1 MILESLRE
9 LALREGL
16 VDDPAFESKPVRWVI
31 ELYPDGRFLQL
42 YDSNSPEVLP
52 ESSKKKPRME
62 AMLRVIP
69 RRQVRSSGIKA
80 DFLVDNAKYVMGLDA
95 DPTANDPKNAER
107 HLAYVSL
114 LKAAPQDSPELQAVL
129 AFLATDA
136 ERSACAVDLAKQGGF
151 ASNDL
156 FTFEIEGVFLNDVEE
171 LRAHW
176 AASNQQSLDGHTQVQ
191 CLVCGEHHPPA
202 RQHNF
207 IQIRGAST
215 SGVPLVSFNADA
227 FEKYGWSGNA
237 NAPVCTGCMTAYV
250 EALRRLTRA
259 RYEKPGGG
267 GKVSALSTV
276 LNDDTTAIYWSDND
290 DPLTLGLKGL
300 RDDPK
305 SVKSLLDSPH
315 KGNEYGLRNATRF
328 FCLILTGV
336 QGRAVVRRMHTGTVA
351 EVARSLR
358 RYFAAIHTA
367 RFHEDAP
374 IPDFLLLRSLALN
387 GELKRLPAELASE
400 LWLSALFGLPL
411 SRNFLAVIVTR
422 NRVEKQDL
430 RRGKWKVGR
439 ERAALLQF
447 YFTTHGKEIST
458 DKALRSDAGAEETA
472 KMGLDESS
480 MDRAYVFGRVLAT
493 AERMQML
500 AQSQGVNRTLV
511 DRFFAMASVRP
522 KVVFNE
528 LMKLYGY
535 HRSKAMRDIP
545 PLARKTDRLWGDLLF
560 RMEADSNDPKQDS
573 LGSPF
578 ALEEQGRFGLGY
590 YHQRQKFL
598 IDALQAREE
607 RESRSKSD
615 PVTSIDDPT
624 LSAEETAA

>member
-1 MILESLRE
+1 MILKSLRD

-16 VDDPAFESKPVRWVI
+16 VDNPAFESKPVRWVI

-42 YDSNSPEVLP
+42 YDTHTPEIFP
-52 ESSKKKPRME
+52 EGSKRKPRME
-62 AMLRVIP
+62 AKLMVIP

-80 DFLVDNAKYVMGLDA
+80 DFLVDNAKYVLGLDA
-95 DPTANDPKNAER
+95 AAAANDPKTAER
-107 HLAYVSL
+107 HAAYVSL
-114 LKAAPQDSPELQAVL
+114 LKAAAQTSPELRAVI
-129 AFLATDA
+129 AFLSSET
-136 ERSACAVDLAKQGGF
+136 ERAACAADLARQGDF

-156 FTFEIEGVFLNDVEE
+156 FTFEIEGIFLNDVEE

-176 AASNQQSLDGHTQVQ
+176 AASNQEPADDGTRSQ
-191 CLVCGEHHPPA
+191 CLVCGEERTPA
-202 RQHNF
+202 RLHNS

-215 SGVPLVSFNADA
+215 SGVPLVSFNTNA
-227 FEKYGWSGNA
+227 FEKYGWNGNA
-237 NAPVCTGCMTAYV
+237 NAPICTACMTAYV
-250 EALRRLTRA
+250 EALRRLTRS

-276 LNDDTTAIYWSDND
+276 LTDDTTAVYWSDND
-290 DPLTLGLKGL
+290 DPLTIGLKGL

-315 KGNEYGLRNATRF
+315 KGEKHGLHDAARF

-336 QGRAVVRRMHTGTVA
+336 QGRAVVRRLHTGTVA
-351 EVARSLR
+351 DIARNLR
-358 RYFAAIHTA
+358 RYFAAIDTA

-374 IPDFLLLRSLALN
+374 IPDFLLLKSLALN

-411 SRNFLAVIVTR
+411 SRNFLALIVMR

-447 YFTTHGKEIST
+447 YFTTHGKEVST
-458 DKALRSDAGAEETA
+458 DKALHSGAGGEETA

-480 MDRAYVFGRVLAT
+480 TDRAYVFGRVLAT
-493 AERMQML
+493 AECMQRL
-500 AQSQGVNRTLV
+500 AQPRDLNRTLV

-535 HRSKAMRDIP
+535 HHSKAKRDIP
-545 PLARKTDRLWGDLLF
+545 PLARKADRLWGELLF
-560 RMEADSNDPKQDS
+560 RMKADPNDPKQDTFGRS
-573 LGSPF
+573 F
-578 ALEEQGRFGLGY
+578 DLEEQGRFGLGY

-598 IDALQAREE
+598 NDALQAREE
-607 RESRSKSD
+607 RERRSKHEPLD
-615 PVTSIDDPT
+615 GVDDPT
-624 LSAEETAA
+624 LTAEETAA